1 MSKKT
6 KVTKTGLVQEI
17 ATSLGV
23 SKTQAENF
31 LKSFVDIVTK
41 NLKKGNE
48 ITITGFGTFKKT
60 VRQSRQG
67 VNPQTREKIQIPES
81 VTVSFKAGKTLK
93 NSVQ

>member
-1 MSKKT
+1 MSKNT
-6 KVTKTGLVQEI
+6 KVTKTSLVQEI
-17 ATSLGV
+17 ATSLGI

-31 LKSFVDIVTK
+31 LNSFIDIVTN

-60 VRQSRQG
+60 VRQARQG

-81 VTVSFKAGKTLK
+81 VTVSFKAGRTLK
-93 NSVQ
+93 SSM